1 MIQRELIYA
10 ALFAKLATV
19 PGLVTSSRKL
29 LHWNDVPSEQQPALF
44 QAQKGE
50 THTTRTGTPAKVLL
64 ELDVYVYVRTAGDAS
79 PSTKLNAVLDG
90 IMSALS
96 PNPINGRCVLDVP
109 GVEWVRVEGRIETDE
124 GTLGD
129 QAVAI
134 VPVNIL
140 CSST

>member
-1 MIQRELIYA
+1 MIEREPIYV
-10 ALFAKLATV
+10 ALFNKLSTI
-19 PGLVTSSRKL
+19 PGLVTKSRKL
-29 LHWNDVPSEQQPALF
+29 LHWNDVAAEQQPALF
-44 QAQKGE
+44 QAQKAE

-64 ELDVYVYVRTAGDAS
+64 ELDIYVYVRTSGDAS

-90 IMSALS
+90 IMLALA
-96 PNPINGRCVLDVP
+96 PNPINGRCTLDVP
-109 GVEWVRVEGRIETDE
+109 GVEWVRVEGRVETDE

-134 VPVNIL
+134 VPINIL